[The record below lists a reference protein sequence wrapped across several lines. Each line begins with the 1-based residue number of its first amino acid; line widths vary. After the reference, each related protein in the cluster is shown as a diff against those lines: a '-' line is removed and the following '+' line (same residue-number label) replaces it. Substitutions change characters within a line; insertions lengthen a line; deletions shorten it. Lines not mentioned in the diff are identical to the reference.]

1 MTDFATTVQTDERV
15 YSNEDYQYANSIIND
30 IKRQQRLPLQ
40 LTVRDVFGVFET
52 ALSWW
57 YEKYPDAT
65 QDDQLT
71 FDVNVLHRPQE
82 YLDKAGVDKSF
93 RLLTNQVLMPP
104 IVYGIYNCFYLSSG
118 YVNRSLLNYANWSLE
133 WLLLSSTFG
142 SYPRM
147 NVDTYMGSVYCLNL
161 LNSLSKEPVLHKYN
175 KDTHILQVYD
185 LGYRTGYITCNVARM
200 IPLQAMYGNPWFR
213 KYVIAKVLEARA
225 DSIEIYGAQLPGDL
239 QFRPE
244 VLRNRAQ
251 KLMDEVNEQLKFE
264 NDTEFYAI
272 KS

>member
-1 MTDFATTVQTDERV
+1 MTDFATTVKDDERV
-15 YSNEDYQYANSIIND
+15 YSSEDYQYANSIIND

-52 ALSWW
+52 ALGWW

-65 QDDQLT
+65 QDDLLT
-71 FDVNVLHRPQE
+71 FNVDVLNQPQK
-82 YLDKAGVDKSF
+82 YLDAADVDKSF
-93 RLLTNQVLMPP
+93 RILTNQVLMPP
-104 IVYGIYNCFYLSSG
+104 NVYGIYNCFYLSSG

-147 NVDTYMGSVYCLNL
+147 NVDTYMGSVFCLNL
-161 LNSLSKEPVLHKYN
+161 LNSLSKEPVRHKYN
-175 KDTHILQVYD
+175 QDTHILQVYD
-185 LGYRTGYITCNVARM
+185 LGYRVGYITAEVARM
-200 IPLQAMYGNPWFR
+200 IPLQTMYHNPWFR
-213 KYVIAKVLEARA
+213 KYVIAKVLDARA

-239 QFRPE
+239 QFNSS
-244 VLRNRAQ
+244 VLRNRAS
-251 KLMDEVNEQLKFE
+251 KLMEEVEKQLDIE
-264 NDTEFYAI
+264 NASEFYAI